1 MLNWSLKEIRVV
13 YEKFQRRS
21 NTNTPFID
29 KIFFCKLVPFT
40 RSNAAY
46 IFDSF
51 SRNKEF
57 ISIYEFL
64 CILTICSYTHFI
76 NKIHFFYVLFDLDC
90 GGDISLN
97 ELLIVF
103 KSTITGY
110 CKLTD
115 TTLPNNQKLEK
126 FAKLMF
132 LKSDI

>member
-40 RSNAAY
+40 RSNAAKCGIY
-46 IFDSF
+46 FF
-51 SRNKEF
+51 N
-57 ISIYEFL
+57 IYEFL

>member
-51 SRNKEF
+51 SRKKEF

-64 CILTICSYTHFI
+64 CIDFGTGHS
-76 NKIHFFYVLFDLDC
+76 
-90 GGDISLN
+90 
-97 ELLIVF
+97 VF
-103 KSTITGY
+103 GSEPRI
-110 CKLTD
+110 D
-115 TTLPNNQKLEK
+115 Q
-126 FAKLMF
+126 
-132 LKSDI
+132 S

>member
-51 SRNKEF
+51 SRKKEF

-97 ELLIVF
+97 ELF
-103 KSTITGY
+103 KSYFKIY
-110 CKLTD
+110 NF
-115 TTLPNNQKLEK
+115 TLFCRYLS
-126 FAKLMF
+126 FFYFHF
-132 LKSDI
+132 LKNFFWIF